1 MRFNTFLKIR
11 LRVAR
16 PVPTDVLI
24 YDRVGSQFISRALS
38 KDIRWAIF
46 DVRRREINV
55 HPVALAYLPLFLY
68 KKIISESFFWDQ
80 VGWRILFQMA
90 EIRAI
95 NPKVVMSFI
104 DNSRNFNMMSRIYS
118 NAVFVGIQNGFRGI
132 EVADLAS
139 HLCLPTL
146 LCFGREVKDRYQR
159 EKCGVSRFVIGGS
172 LKNSLYLEAR
182 KSQPS
187 LKYDFCWVSQFRP
200 ARFGDTMPVLKHNSV
215 ILLDFIQRYCRENG
229 KTLCVACSCKERG
242 FSFEYHFLLKTLTLP
257 GVRLIPN
264 DDNNF
269 SSYKAIDQSRVTVTV
284 NSTIGFEAL
293 ARGNKVLFCNF
304 SEDQYFDVPSGYADG
319 PWALRDSS
327 QSYKKFSQALGALEG
342 MDPREWIAQS
352 KEMGQ
357 YFVATEGRASTA
369 ELINREVRRVLLEN

>member
-11 LRVAR
+11 LRVTR

-46 DVRRREINV
+46 DVRRWEINV
-55 HPVALAYLPLFLY
+55 HPAALAYLPLFLY
-68 KKIISESFFWDQ
+68 KKIISDTPYWRQ

-90 EIRAI
+90 EIKAI
-95 NPKVVMSFI
+95 NPKVVISFV
-104 DNSRNFNMMSRIYS
+104 DNSRNFNIMSRVYS
-118 NAVFVGIQNGFRGI
+118 NAAFMGIQNGFRGI
-132 EVADLAS
+132 EVADLAP
-139 HLCLPTL
+139 HLLLPTL
-146 LCFGREVKDRYQR
+146 LCFGREVKDRYQQ

-172 LKNSLYLEAR
+172 LKNSLYLKTR
-182 KSQPS
+182 KSPPS

-215 ILLDFIQRYCRENG
+215 VLLDFIQRYCQENG
-229 KTLCVACSCKERG
+229 KTLCIACSCKERG
-242 FSFEYHFLLKTLTLP
+242 FSFEYHFLLKNLTLP

-269 SSYKAIDQSRVTVTV
+269 SSYKAIDQSHVTVTV
-284 NSTIGFEAL
+284 NSTVGFEAL

-304 SEDQYFDVPSGYADG
+304 SEDPYFDVPSGYADG

-327 QSYKKFSQALGALEG
+327 QSYKKFLEALRMLEN
-342 MDPREWIAQS
+342 MESRDWAVKS
-352 KEMGQ
+352 KGMGQ
-357 YFVATEGRASTA
+357 YFVAADERTSTV
-369 ELINREVRRVLLEN
+369 EFINQEVRRMIPEN

>member
-1 MRFNTFLKIR
+1 LRFNTFLKIR
-11 LRVAR
+11 LRVTR

-46 DVRRREINV
+46 DVRRWEINV
-55 HPVALAYLPLFLY
+55 HPAALAYLPLFLY
-68 KKIISESFFWDQ
+68 KKIISDTPYWRQ

-90 EIRAI
+90 EIKAI
-95 NPKVVMSFI
+95 NPKVVISFV
-104 DNSRNFNMMSRIYS
+104 DNSRNFNIMSRVYS
-118 NAVFVGIQNGFRGI
+118 NAAFMGIQNGFRGI
-132 EVADLAS
+132 EVADLAP
-139 HLCLPTL
+139 HLLLPTL
-146 LCFGREVKDRYQR
+146 LCFGREVKDRYQQ

-172 LKNSLYLEAR
+172 LKNSLYLKTR
-182 KSQPS
+182 KSPPS

-215 ILLDFIQRYCRENG
+215 VLLDFIQRYCQENG
-229 KTLCVACSCKERG
+229 KTLCIACSCKERG
-242 FSFEYHFLLKTLTLP
+242 FSFEYHFLLKNLTLP

-269 SSYKAIDQSRVTVTV
+269 SSYKAIDQSHVTVTV
-284 NSTIGFEAL
+284 NSTVGFEAL

-304 SEDQYFDVPSGYADG
+304 SEDPYFDVPSGYADG

-327 QSYKKFSQALGALEG
+327 QSYKKFLEALRMLEN
-342 MDPREWIAQS
+342 MESRDWAVKS
-352 KEMGQ
+352 KGMGQ
-357 YFVATEGRASTA
+357 YFVAADERTSTV
-369 ELINREVRRVLLEN
+369 EFINQEVRRMIPEN

>member
-1 MRFNTFLKIR
+1 MT
-11 LRVAR
+11 R

-46 DVRRREINV
+46 DVRRWEINV
-55 HPVALAYLPLFLY
+55 HPAALAYLPLFLY
-68 KKIISESFFWDQ
+68 KKIISDTPYWRQ

-90 EIRAI
+90 EIKAI
-95 NPKVVMSFI
+95 NPKVVISFV
-104 DNSRNFNMMSRIYS
+104 DNSRNFNIMSRVYS
-118 NAVFVGIQNGFRGI
+118 NAAFMGLQNGFRGI
-132 EVADLAS
+132 EVAGLAPQ
-139 HLCLPTL
+139 LLLPTL
-146 LCFGREVKDRYQR
+146 LCFGREVKDRYQQ

-172 LKNSLYLEAR
+172 LKNSLYLKTR
-182 KSQPS
+182 KSPPS

-215 ILLDFIQRYCRENG
+215 VLLDFIQRYCQENG
-229 KTLCVACSCKERG
+229 KTLCIACSCKERG
-242 FSFEYHFLLKTLTLP
+242 FSFEYHFLLKNLTLP

-269 SSYKAIDQSRVTVTV
+269 SSYKAIDQSHVTVTV
-284 NSTIGFEAL
+284 NSTVGFEAL

-304 SEDQYFDVPSGYADG
+304 SEDPYFDVPSGYADG

-327 QSYKKFSQALGALEG
+327 QSYKKFLEALRMLEN
-342 MDPREWIAQS
+342 MESRDWAVKS
-352 KEMGQ
+352 KGMGQ
-357 YFVATEGRASTA
+357 YFVAADERTSTV
-369 ELINREVRRVLLEN
+369 EFINQEVRRMIPEN